1 MDIYTPE
8 GDLDIEKAVAANRST
23 PHLNNA
29 ETRKTRDAEVQI
41 AALLDIATSLRTIAL
56 EAAVNGLGLGA
67 DDAGDETAETG
78 EDAPRDF
85 LVVGD
90 LVTVKGS
97 TEPAEVVDLG
107 MDQGEPFAVVD
118 FAVTK
123 GMRYYVRNLERLVGD
138 KLDEAR
144 IDRGDFRPEEIYG
157 VGGKPTTQRP
167 DDGLGL
173 VGSVGHEDAA
183 AALREPETIDEL
195 ASSEVPLVGV
205 ATEAETPA
213 LLTDAD
219 EDGDEAVGGYELDED
234 EPTAE
239 DLVDDIDAD
248 FDGAAHPAAEDAL
261 EVLKANEAARKARKK
276 SGPKKGSKK

>member
-67 DDAGDETAETG
+67 DDAGDEAAETG

-138 KLDEAR
+138 RSLLDNAGALVELAEAS
-144 IDRGDFRPEEIYG
+144 GPA
-157 VGGKPTTQRP
+157 TQRP

-183 AALREPETIDEL
+183 AALREPETIDDL